1 MEQIDFDDL
10 KNYSLNYAPLE
21 KGIKLL
27 FNPTIII
34 IGISYSK
41 FSKTICIY
49 PLPMITIQ
57 IQL

>member
-1 MEQIDFDDL
+1 MEQIDYEDL
-10 KNYSLNYAPLE
+10 KNYSLNYAPPK
-21 KGIKLL
+21 KGIRLL
-27 FNPTIII
+27 FNPTIVI
-34 IGISYSK
+34 IGISYSM